1 MRLYSVAHRS
11 GYVPMPGALGR
22 VLAADPL
29 PGQSA
34 RAGVAKDVWVRSDH
48 GETATARTDRAWVEA
63 GPLVEPIRSEAAASP
78 RVLEDMFWLGRYAE
92 RTEDLTR
99 LLTEV
104 RERSDDFRFRS
115 DDDRAG
121 CVPVLLEATVR
132 VTGRTLPDGSIG
144 EPAAWLRWLMLDAT
158 APGTVAQSLA
168 GLADAARSVRDQLS
182 GDTWMVLA
190 GVDRA
195 MTALAAD
202 GDDAGALAGT
212 QTAVLSGMLALSG
225 LAAENMV
232 RDPGWHLMDIGR
244 RLERAQQLTVL
255 LEATMVAARPAAVD
269 SLVVESVLSAAESGI
284 TYRRRYRGRT
294 QIGTVLE
301 LLLLDEGNPRSV
313 AYQIARMEEGLRSL
327 PDPSGTSRP
336 ERLLRDLAATLRRC
350 RPAAL
355 DDIGPAGHRRALEE
369 FLTGLNDSLRT
380 FGDAL
385 AAQHFWH
392 ERAMRPLG
400 RPSPVGPA

>member
-1 MRLYSVAHRS
+1 M
-11 GYVPMPGALGR
+11 
-22 VLAADPL
+22 
-29 PGQSA
+29 
-34 RAGVAKDVWVRSDH
+34 
-48 GETATARTDRAWVEA
+48 
-63 GPLVEPIRSEAAASP
+63 
-78 RVLEDMFWLGRYAE
+78 
-92 RTEDLTR
+92 
-99 LLTEV
+99 
-104 RERSDDFRFRS
+104 
-115 DDDRAG
+115 
-121 CVPVLLEATVR
+121 
-132 VTGRTLPDGSIG
+132 
-144 EPAAWLRWLMLDAT
+144 
-158 APGTVAQSLA
+158 
-168 GLADAARSVRDQLS
+168 
-182 GDTWMVLA
+182 
-190 GVDRA
+190 
-195 MTALAAD
+195 
-202 GDDAGALAGT
+202 
-212 QTAVLSGMLALSG
+212 
-225 LAAENMV
+225 
-232 RDPGWHLMDIGR
+232 
-244 RLERAQQLTVL
+244 
-255 LEATMVAARPAAVD
+255 
-269 SLVVESVLSAAESGI
+269 VESVLSAAESGI

-313 AYQIARMEEGLRSL
+313 AYQIARMDEGLRSL